1 MATKKHKHDITDEWW
16 ETLLISPHA
25 SVRDIHQAYE
35 TLRMSYLPINRDRS
49 IPVSAE
55 VSDQLQ
61 KLDRAF
67 RMALDSKNPATP
79 PRKKTKSS
87 ASAQAAPQTQTS
99 APDPFQSVVQEW
111 SKTSSQNLASAPT
124 DSATQTKQTKST
136 PSNSNSPANT
146 PASAPGSSN
155 QTSSKKGKS
164 GYWLLFIFVV
174 FGLGGYLFGNDST
187 PVSPA
192 ANPNRSN
199 APAAPRASPSSIPA
213 QVPSMQYTP
222 APTVADPLVQA
233 VQQELNKKGFNAG
246 VADGIVGRQTK
257 DAISAAQS
265 AFNMA
270 VDGVASEALLRALRR
285 Y

>member
-1 MATKKHKHDITDEWW
+1 MPRKNSTGSLSEEWW
-16 ETLLISPHA
+16 EILLISPHA
-25 SVRDIHQAYE
+25 SLRDIHQAYE

-55 VSDQLQ
+55 VSNQLQ

-67 RMALDSKNPATP
+67 RMALDSKNPAIP

-87 ASAQAAPQTQTS
+87 ASAQAASQTQTS

-111 SKTSSQNLASAPT
+111 SKTSVQNLASAPS
-124 DSATQTKQTKST
+124 DSGTQTKQKKST
-136 PSNSNSPANT
+136 PSSSNSPANT

-164 GYWLLFIFVV
+164 GYWLLCIFVV
-174 FGLGGYLFGNDST
+174 FGLGGYLFGSDST

-199 APAAPRASPSSIPA
+199 APAAPRASPSSTPSQA
-213 QVPSMQYTP
+213 PSMQYTP

-233 VQQELNKKGFNAG
+233 VQHELNKKGFNAG